1 MAAVV
6 LIGGILLVVQP
17 PFIFGSE
24 TQVANATNITANVT
38 QNVLYPKS
46 VGKSVMSFVPEQNPY
61 FPFLSFRE

>member
-1 MAAVV
+1 MAAIV

-46 VGKSVMSFVPEQNPY
+46 VGKSAGTKTPY
-61 FPFLSFRE
+61 T